1 MSKKLD
7 ELFETYAYDV
17 RQKTQL
23 RLADEKGLDISK
35 MKDPKFDWEQMRE
48 ISLAMEYGLNP
59 DTLCDSEINAESME
73 KIRYSLMDQQSVFED
88 TKEEIKKKRA
98 KRISLIIFTMVC
110 AFSVCVVYLMNKG
123 TIDKYIE
130 PVPLELTTDRVTV
143 EYGDDIHF
151 IDYVKYYDKSQQLT
165 IPLNQKLNKIK
176 DYKFVYSVTNGV
188 KAKERTL
195 IVSVVDTTKPTIELT
210 QDEITINKGNVFEP
224 KDYIRKA
231 EDNYDQLSSDNVVI
245 KNTVDTNKDG
255 DYEVEYQLKDQ
266 HGNVAVSILK
276 VHVRTVSQN
285 EEKTAI
291 ENKQDST
298 VKKNQEQ
305 SDKSATR
312 ETHKSINIEPKIFYI
327 KDYNYDLSACS
338 QAASDYMNQVLN
350 SSNVNLSGYVEPYQE
365 NGGIVGYKVTLYII
379 KI

>member
-1 MSKKLD
+1 MSKTLD
-7 ELFETYAYDV
+7 ELFETYAYDA

-35 MKDPKFDWEQMRE
+35 MKDPKFNWEQMRE

-59 DTLCDSEINAESME
+59 DTLCDSEISAESME
-73 KIRYSLMDQQSVFED
+73 KIRYSLMNQQSVFED
-88 TKEEIKKKRA
+88 AKEEIKKKRT
-98 KRISLIIFTMVC
+98 KRITLLIFTMVC
-110 AFSVCVVYLMNKG
+110 AFIVCVVYLMNKN

-143 EYGDDIHF
+143 EYGEDIHF
-151 IDYVKYYDKSQQLT
+151 MDYVKYYDKSQQLT

-188 KAKERTL
+188 KTKEKVL
-195 IVSVVDTTKPTIELT
+195 IVSVVDKTKPTIELT
-210 QDEITINKGNVFEP
+210 QSEITLDSGEQFNP
-224 KDYIRKA
+224 KDFIKKA

-266 HGNVAVSILK
+266 HDNIAVSTLI
-276 VHVRTVSQN
+276 VHIRTVSQTKDN
-285 EEKTAI
+285 TAI
-291 ENKQDST
+291 KNKEDST
-298 VKKNQEQ
+298 FKMNKEQ
-305 SDKSATR
+305 NNKSATK
-312 ETHKSINIEPKIFYI
+312 EAPKTINIEQKIFYI

-338 QAASDYMNQVLN
+338 QAASNYMNQVIN
-350 SSNVNLSGYVEPYQE
+350 SSNTNLRGYVNPYQE
-365 NGGIVGYKVTLYII
+365 ACGIVGYEVIFR
-379 KI
+379 